1 MKKFP
6 DFAPLAVTVTL
17 LALQQQALMSNLTE
31 QQIKEY
37 KEAFSIFDKDG
48 DGTITITELS
58 TVLQS
63 LGQNPTE
70 EELEDII
77 REVDID
83 GNGEVDFNEFVL
95 LMSKRLKAS
104 EHEDNLQD
112 AFNIFDING
121 TGEIVG
127 TNLFEVLTKLG
138 ENITLDEITEMI
150 NQIDVNKDGKI
161 D

>member
-1 MKKFP
+1 MV
-6 DFAPLAVTVTL
+6 DTSE

-104 EHEDNLQD
+104 EQEDNLQD

-121 TGEIVG
+121 NGEIVA

-138 ENITLDEITEMI
+138 ENITLDEINEMI
-150 NQIDVNKDGKI
+150 HQIDANGDGKI

>member
-1 MKKFP
+1 M
-6 DFAPLAVTVTL
+6 
-17 LALQQQALMSNLTE
+17 
-31 QQIKEY
+31 
-37 KEAFSIFDKDG
+37 
-48 DGTITITELS
+48 
-58 TVLQS
+58 LQS

-121 TGEIVG
+121 NGEIVG

>member
-1 MKKFP
+1 MV
-6 DFAPLAVTVTL
+6 DTSE

-121 TGEIVG
+121 NGEIVG

-138 ENITLDEITEMI
+138 ENITLDEINEMI
-150 NQIDVNKDGKI
+150 SQIDVNHDGKI